1 MIERKGIFCLF
12 GFNRD
17 VRDLVHSQTT
27 FCEFKKSTQRLVEG
41 KKQMIVRRVEKTG
54 LLEHG

>member
-27 FCEFKKSTQRLVEG
+27 FCEFKKQLS
-41 KKQMIVRRVEKTG
+41 G
-54 LLEHG
+54 LEREEADDCAVGREDWSV

>member
-12 GFNRD
+12 GFNPD

-27 FCEFKKSTQRLVEG
+27 FCEFEKATQRLVEE
-41 KKQMIVRRVEKTG
+41 KKQMIVC
-54 LLEHG
+54 